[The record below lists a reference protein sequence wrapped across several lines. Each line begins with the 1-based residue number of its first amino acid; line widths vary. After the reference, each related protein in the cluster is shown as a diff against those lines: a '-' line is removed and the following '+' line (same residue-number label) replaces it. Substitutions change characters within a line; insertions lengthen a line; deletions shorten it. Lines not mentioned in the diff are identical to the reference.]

1 MKYYKI
7 ATKMNKLLLYTK
19 MGRNLKKPNLN
30 EISHTYKIVAL
41 VVWFNLCKV

>member
-7 ATKMNKLLLYTK
+7 ATKMNKLLYAK

-30 EISHTYKIVAL
+30 EISQTYKIAL
-41 VVWFNLCKV
+41 VVWFHLYKV